1 MNTYEQ
7 LLADGKLTPEAAFGP
22 EPGTGYV
29 TDAKTGRVFLA
40 HLPPPPEPIIQYVP
54 QPMPEL
60 PKAPAPV
67 QARDP
72 WTARIGMGM
81 GGTAAVLAVAG
92 HYAHGLGEA
101 GHAAEMAGLG
111 VGAVTAA
118 GALAIA
124 MLKGSL
130 GTKVN
135 VTVNN
140 SNTGSSSSSSASS
153 SSSST
158 SRLWGQR

>member
-7 LLADGKLTPEAAFGP
+7 LLADGTLTPEAAFGP

-54 QPMPEL
+54 APMPEL
-60 PKAPAPV
+60 PAIPLPV
-67 QARDP
+67 RAQDP
-72 WTARIGMGM
+72 WTTRIGVGM
-81 GGTAAVLAVAG
+81 GGTATVLAVAG

-101 GHAAEMAGLG
+101 GHAVQAVGLG

-118 GALAIA
+118 GALAVA

-140 SNTGSSSSSSASS
+140 SNTGSSSSASASS
-153 SSSST
+153 T
-158 SRLWGQR
+158 SNARLWGKP